1 MDTIT
6 ILGISLLFFYSL
18 TQILQFYG
26 IDPSIF
32 AIYIIFYVF
41 LIISK
46 LILPSTYPSNFAD
59 DIEEPEP
66 IDDAD
71 DADAEADDVPTA
83 KGTGTG
89 TSKTSYLTPS
99 SRPISSDRK
108 NEIRQER
115 AAANSSSSFF
125 GSLFG
130 SSTPETTQVPASQ
143 PQTTQAPASQP
154 QPQTTQAQQTPETQT
169 TTPPTGGPGTG
180 DGFAFGSLFQLI
192 VGLFGA
198 AR

>member
-18 TQILQFYG
+18 IQILQFYG

-41 LIISK
+41 IIISK

-59 DIEEPEP
+59 DLEEPELS
-66 IDDAD
+66 DDAD
-71 DADAEADDVPTA
+71 DADTNNVPTT
-83 KGTGTG
+83 KGTGTGTGTG
-89 TSKTSYLTPS
+89 TSKTSYPS
-99 SRPISSDRK
+99 PSPRPISSDRK
-108 NEIRQER
+108 NKIRQER
-115 AAANSSSSFF
+115 ADANSSSSFF

-130 SSTPETTQVPASQ
+130 SSTPETTQQQ
-143 PQTTQAPASQP
+143 PQTTQQVSTSQT
-154 QPQTTQAQQTPETQT
+154 QTTQTPAV
-169 TTPPTGGPGTG
+169 TGGPGTA
-180 DGFAFGSLFQLI
+180 DGFAVGSLLQLI
-192 VGLFGA
+192 AGLFGA